1 MNKSIKIVSFS
12 IFISVFLS
20 ACTTAK
26 LEARLEANPQC
37 KDVYNAKTGAL
48 MPCPGTDRSFYIAAG
63 LEAPRQPKPATVPS
77 TATAALPTT
86 IQASGSA
93 AAQSTTTPAVSQ
105 TFINPSSG
113 TTTPS
118 AVQSECKPTI
128 HKKTGGMLP
137 CPPQD

>member
-1 MNKSIKIVSFS
+1 MTKLIQILSFS

-48 MPCPGTDRSFYIAAG
+48 MPCPGTDRSFYVAAG
-63 LEAPRQPKPATVPS
+63 LEAPRQAKPATVTN
-77 TATAALPTT
+77 TATASIPTT
-86 IQASGSA
+86 IQASSSA
-93 AAQSTTTPAVSQ
+93 AAQSTISPVVTTPA
-105 TFINPSSG
+105 
-113 TTTPS
+113 

-137 CPPQD
+137 CPPQE

>member
-1 MNKSIKIVSFS
+1 MNKSIQIVSFS

-48 MPCPGTDRSFYIAAG
+48 MPCPGTDRSFYVAAG
-63 LEAPRQPKPATVPS
+63 LEAPRQVKPATVTN
-77 TATAALPTT
+77 TATASIPTT
-86 IQASGSA
+86 IQASSSA
-93 AAQSTTTPAVSQ
+93 AAQSTISPVV
-105 TFINPSSG
+105 
-113 TTTPS
+113 TTPS